1 MSERC
6 APKKKFCPVSW
17 HKNCDS
23 LANLHI
29 YTNTRVAA
37 LDVTTR
43 VLARR
48 KRASQSKDI
57 RAAHLFLIFAVRPA
71 ATKEKKVLASLRW
84 RKNDGFSAIIHAV
97 VYLLLYVYFCSDARA
112 RRKVSRDISR
122 GRRVRAPLPWCQS
135 SAVYSLYTPGELGL
149 LSRARSETDACHIS
163 KRILFTYT
171 AVTLIGLYA
180 WWYICTVHACEF
192 GSSLYYTGV
201 LFL

>member
-1 MSERC
+1 MLQ
-6 APKKKFCPVSW
+6 KKNFCQFHDTKTVTVW
-17 HKNCDS
+17 RICT
-23 LANLHI
+23 

-43 VLARR
+43 VLARW

-57 RAAHLFLIFAVRPA
+57 RAAQLFLIFAVRPA

-84 RKNDGFSAIIHAV
+84 RKNDGFSTIIHAV
-97 VYLLLYVYFCSDARA
+97 VYLLLYIYFCSDARA

-122 GRRVRAPLPWCQS
+122 GRSVHAPPPPWCQS

-171 AVTLIGLYA
+171 AVTLIGLYT